1 MCRDKRK
8 TSKKTLLSSIY
19 EIYDSI
25 LEETH
30 WRKFSSKINDS
41 ILEEDN
47 ESIYIETIILYKDQR
62 KWRVWLKHSKTVAVN
77 VITGSLRFQQ
87 IKKKNIET
95 SY

>member
-41 ILEEDN
+41 ILKEDN
-47 ESIYIETIILYKDQR
+47 KSIYIETTIL
-62 KWRVWLKHSKTVAVN
+62 
-77 VITGSLRFQQ
+77 
-87 IKKKNIET
+87 
-95 SY
+95 